1 MLVSAIGHG
10 AVIAMLAPATG
21 YPVRVES
28 MGALVVRWAEESAP
42 TAAKAK
48 AVAPL
53 QPRPPTPRVHRI
65 LSSEQYQPTLAAEL
79 SLAPSATE
87 PAIPAQTAEPAAAA
101 NANDESAS
109 FIAPF
114 FNADYLSNPAPT
126 YPPASR
132 ATGEQ
137 GKVLLSV
144 QVSPTGE
151 ALEVRLRA
159 SSGFDRLDIAAMEAV
174 RRWKFV
180 PARQGAEA
188 VTAWVVVPISFSL
201 RR

>member
-1 MLVSAIGHG
+1 MP
-10 AVIAMLAPATG
+10 APA
-21 YPVRVES
+21 
-28 MGALVVRWAEESAP
+28 AEAASAAP
-42 TAAKAK
+42 AASVAN
-48 AVAPL
+48 AGGEPAPIVAPL
-53 QPRPPTPRVHRI
+53 
-65 LSSEQYQPTLAAEL
+65 
-79 SLAPSATE
+79 
-87 PAIPAQTAEPAAAA
+87 
-101 NANDESAS
+101 
-109 FIAPF
+109 

-137 GKVLLSV
+137 GKVFLSV

-151 ALEVRLRA
+151 ALDVRLRVG
-159 SSGFDRLDIAAMEAV
+159 SGFDRLDAAAMEAV

-180 PARQGAEA
+180 AARQGAEA

>member
-1 MLVSAIGHG
+1 MPS
-10 AVIAMLAPATG
+10 PA
-21 YPVRVES
+21 
-28 MGALVVRWAEESAP
+28 
-42 TAAKAK
+42 
-48 AVAPL
+48 
-53 QPRPPTPRVHRI
+53 
-65 LSSEQYQPTLAAEL
+65 
-79 SLAPSATE
+79 
-87 PAIPAQTAEPAAAA
+87 AEPASAA
-101 NANDESAS
+101 NANGESAP
-109 FIAPF
+109 FIAPL
-114 FNADYLSNPAPT
+114 FNADYLSNPAPI
-126 YPPASR
+126 YPSASR

-137 GKVLLSV
+137 GKVFLSV

-159 SSGFDRLDIAAMEAV
+159 SSGFDRLDIAALEAV